1 MARLR
6 AVSQTIGLQT
16 PLPRLV
22 GDRTAKPLASKL
34 GLYTADDLLRHYP
47 RRYVHRG
54 ELTNLADLRVG
65 EEVTVLAKVARTA
78 AYPAR
83 GERKVTRL
91 EVTVTDGTGTLTL
104 TFFAKHSQQWL
115 ADKLAGRLG
124 LFSGTVDEFRRQ
136 RQLVHPEYLL
146 LEDVVDVEDAQA
158 YANQL
163 IPIYPAAAKLETWKI
178 QAAVAMVLD
187 TLGDLPDPLPEAV
200 RSRRGLLPFTEAV
213 RLVHPPQEQG
223 DPGRAKKRLRYD
235 EAFALQVVMAQR
247 RAASAALP
255 ATPRAGSSTGALA
268 DFDARLPFALT
279 KGQQQ
284 VAAEISTDLARSQ
297 PMHRLLQGEVG
308 SGKTVVALRA
318 MLAVV
323 DSGGQAALLAPT
335 EVLAQQHHRS
345 ITEMLGPL
353 AERGLLGG
361 ADHGT
366 RVALLTGSQSTAVRR
381 QMLADIDNAEAGI
394 VVGTHALIQDKVEFN
409 DLGLVVVDEQHRFGV
424 EQRDALRAK
433 AKTPPHL
440 LVMTATPIPRT
451 VAMTVFGDLDVST
464 LTELPAGRPPITSHV
479 VPTGDKPHFLDRAWQ
494 RIREE
499 VTAGH
504 QAFVVTPRIGDDE
517 GAEESTGDDVA
528 LDLLAA
534 RPPVA
539 VVDVAAQLRDGPL
552 AGLRLEVLHGRLPS
566 ETKEDV
572 MRRFAAGET
581 DVVVATTVIEVGVD
595 VPNATVMVVMDAERF
610 GVSQLHQLRGRIGR
624 GSAPGLCLLVT
635 EAEEGSPARERL
647 EAVAATL
654 DGFELSRLDLETRR
668 EGDVLGASQSGR
680 RSSLRLLRVIKD
692 EDVIE
697 QAREDATEVVTADP
711 ELAGHPELRDLL
723 DRLVS
728 DDRADYLDKA

>member
-200 RSRRGLLPFTEAV
+200 RSRRGLLPVTEAV
-213 RLVHPPQEQG
+213 RLVHQPQEQG
-223 DPGRAKKRLRYD
+223 DPARAKKRLRYD

-268 DFDARLPFALT
+268 DFDARLPFVLT
-279 KGQQQ
+279 KGQQK

-366 RVALLTGSQSTAVRR
+366 RVALLTGSQTTAVRR

-479 VPTGDKPHFLDRAWQ
+479 VPTGDKPHFLDRAWE

-711 ELAGHPELRDLL
+711 ELAGHPELRDLV